1 MFIIANDWISTGA
14 PVGVILRVLGLKK
27 STFYRWRSFEELEIK
42 PIKQKEGIIPGFS
55 YKFNG
60 EKINDLLI
68 QKFIIEILDDEFG
81 QFYGYKK
88 VTAVLR
94 NSKEIKISKKKVYR
108 LMFSMNLIRKKKSSL
123 RKYKRIC
130 KNHEIKQSNVLW
142 ELDTKYIYIAGTRQ
156 VAYLASIIDVFD
168 RSIVSYELSLSPDSK
183 SAKKAV
189 MKALFNLSIKSNSEG
204 LTIRTDNG
212 SQFIAYDFERLCL
225 DEKIIHERIP
235 AHSPNYNA
243 HIESYHRYLQD
254 ECLSGKLFMSLNQ
267 AEDVIFNYVHGY
279 NNKRIHSSIDY
290 RTPQEFYDLKNNVFK
305 NKLVVKL

>member
-1 MFIIANDWISTGA
+1 M
-14 PVGVILRVLGLKK
+14 ILSILGLKR
-27 STFYRWRSFEELEIK
+27 STFYRWRSFEEYGIK
-42 PIKQKEGIIPGFS
+42 PVKQKDGIIPGFS

-60 EKINDLLI
+60 EKISDLVI
-68 QKFIIEILDDEFG
+68 QNFIIQILNDDYG

-94 NSKEIKISKKKVYR
+94 NSNKIKINKKKVYR
-108 LMFSMNLIRKKKSSL
+108 LMFSMNLIKKKRSSL

-130 KNHEIKQSNVLW
+130 KNHEIKKSNVLW
-142 ELDTKYIYIAGTRQ
+142 ELDTKYIYIAGTKQ

-168 RSIVSYELSLSPDSK
+168 RSIVSCELSLSADAK

-189 MKALFNLSIKSNSEG
+189 IKALFNRGIKSNSEG
-204 LTIRTDNG
+204 LIIRTDNG
-212 SQFIAYDFERLCL
+212 SQFIAYDFEKLCL
-225 DEKIIHERIP
+225 AEKITHERIP

-254 ECLSGKLFMSLNQ
+254 ECLSGKLFMSLEE

-279 NNKRIHSSIDY
+279 NNKRIHSSINY
-290 RTPQEFYDLKNNVFK
+290 LTPQEFYNLKNNVFK